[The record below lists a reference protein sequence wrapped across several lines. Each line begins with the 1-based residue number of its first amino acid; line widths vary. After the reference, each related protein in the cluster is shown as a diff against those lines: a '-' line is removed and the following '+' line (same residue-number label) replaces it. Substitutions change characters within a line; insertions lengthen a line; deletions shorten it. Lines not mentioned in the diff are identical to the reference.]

1 MKSMDER
8 YTLIRKTLAGGR
20 KMSAQEIADAI
31 DEDKTRTRT
40 ALQNMC
46 ELGQLYQEGGGLRGI
61 KAVYFLPLLAEEQAE
76 SQDKTD
82 TSASE
87 CQAKQKK
94 MDTVGGIWPSD
105 IDKARER
112 VQVGDTITVQ
122 VSDKIEKSLTLHR
135 KVKVLS
141 KHRYLVRVTG
151 GHSITYADLVMYNR
165 GVEPDWR

>member
-8 YTLIRKTLAGGR
+8 YALIRKTLVGGR

-61 KAVYFLPLLAEEQAE
+61 KAVYFLPLLVE
-76 SQDKTD
+76 SQDKAD

-87 CQAKQKK
+87 CQAKQKNP
-94 MDTVGGIWPSD
+94 DTVGGIWPSD
-105 IDKARER
+105 IDKMRGR
-112 VQVGDTITVQ
+112 VQVGDTVTVQ
-122 VSDKIEKSLTLHR
+122 VSDTIEKSLTLHR

-141 KHRYLVRVTG
+141 KHRHLVRVTG